1 MPNFD
6 LKTII
11 FMSMLLTFML
21 SMLLA
26 ITRNHHKEVHGPG
39 YWAVGNLVV
48 GLGMVLV
55 LIQLDTPKLLFLPSL
70 ALIGAGLG
78 LYLNG
83 IQAFNGKVPDHRIPI
98 VLFILLVVIDVFF
111 VVLQPNLRIAVLLGA
126 LVFAVIYFASARLTF
141 SRDEGIIGNLFWIAS
156 SLFLLMGLFMLGRAY
171 ATVKADAAV
180 FVHFAIWPVN
190 AYTFMLGAVSQ
201 FFISSLFVL
210 MLSYRLNQ
218 NLESIATID
227 GLTGILNRRGLED
240 SALKMQGIC
249 KRINLSMG
257 VLIIDMDHFKKVNDK
272 YGHLFGDDVLRQLTK
287 IIAGILR
294 SGDVLGRYG
303 GEEFCVFL
311 PNTTE
316 KDATG
321 LAERIRIGVE
331 KSLYSINNQTIKG
344 TVSIGVADSVRA
356 GYDFTGLI
364 AAADSALYTAKNSG
378 RNRVVS
384 FTSMTRDGF
393 SRESFVKENFS
404 ENSTENNT
412 VKNNIAPDTA
422 MWTINECTDIE
433 WYILRGIFHF
443 KLTRLNT

>member
-1 MPNFD
+1 MLMPKFD

-26 ITRNHHKEVHGPG
+26 ITRVHHKEVRGPG

-55 LIQLDTPKLLFLPSL
+55 LIQLDTPKLLFLPGV
-70 ALIGAGLG
+70 ALIGAGLS

-83 IQAFNGKVPDHRIPI
+83 IQAFNGKTPNHQIPI
-98 VLFILLVVIDVFF
+98 LLFALLALVDICFMVLGYDLRTA
-111 VVLQPNLRIAVLLGA
+111 VVLGA
-126 LVFAVIYFASARLTF
+126 IVFSGLYFVCARLTF

-156 SLFLLMGLFMLGRAY
+156 SLYLLMAVFMLGRAY
-171 ATVKADAAV
+171 AAYQADITVFDS
-180 FVHFAIWPVN
+180 FANWSVN

-249 KRINLSMG
+249 KRINLSMA
-257 VLIIDMDHFKKVNDK
+257 VLLIDMDYFKKINDK
-272 YGHLFGDDVLRQLTK
+272 HGHLFGDDVLRKLVK
-287 IIAGILR
+287 VIADILR

-311 PNTTE
+311 PNTNE
-316 KDATG
+316 KDATA
-321 LAERIRIGVE
+321 LAERVRLGIEAALYKLNE
-331 KSLYSINNQTIKG
+331 KTIKA
-344 TVSIGVADSVRA
+344 TVSVGVADSVRA
-356 GYDFTGLI
+356 GYDFKGLI
-364 AAADSALYTAKNSG
+364 AAADSALYAAKNSG

-384 FTSMTRDGF
+384 YTNITRD
-393 SRESFVKENFS
+393 SHLDS
-404 ENSTENNT
+404 
-412 VKNNIAPDTA
+412 
-422 MWTINECTDIE
+422 
-433 WYILRGIFHF
+433 
-443 KLTRLNT
+443 

>member
-26 ITRNHHKEVHGPG
+26 ITRSHHKEVRGPG

-55 LIQLDTPKLLFLPSL
+55 LIQLDTPKLFFLPGV
-70 ALIGAGLG
+70 ALIGTGLS

-83 IQAFNGKVPDHRIPI
+83 IQAFNGSAPNHRIPI
-98 VLFILLVVIDVFF
+98 IIFVLLAAIDGYFVLVNNDLRTA
-111 VVLQPNLRIAVLLGA
+111 VVLSA
-126 LVFAVIYFASARLTF
+126 LVFAAIYFVCARLTF
-141 SRDEGIIGNLFWIAS
+141 SRDDGIVGNLFWIAS
-156 SLFLLMGLFMLGRAY
+156 SLFLIMALLMLIRAFTASRVDISVFETY
-171 ATVKADAAV
+171 AT
-180 FVHFAIWPVN
+180 WPVN

-201 FFISSLFVL
+201 FFISSIFVL

-227 GLTGILNRRGLED
+227 GLTGVLNRRGLED
-240 SALKMQGIC
+240 AAMKMQGIC
-249 KRINLSMG
+249 KRINLSMA
-257 VLIIDMDHFKKVNDK
+257 VLVIDVDHFKKVNDK
-272 YGHLFGDDVLRQLTK
+272 HGHLFGDDVLRYLTK
-287 IIAGILR
+287 VIAEILR

-303 GEEFCVFL
+303 GEEFVVFL
-311 PNTTE
+311 PNTVE

-321 LAERIRIGVE
+321 LAERIRLGVE
-331 KSLYSINNQTIKG
+331 KSLHDINEKTIKA

-356 GYDFTGLI
+356 GYDFKGLV
-364 AAADSALYTAKNSG
+364 AAADSALYVAKNKG

-384 FTSMTRDGF
+384 HTDITRD
-393 SRESFVKENFS
+393 
-404 ENSTENNT
+404 STLED
-412 VKNNIAPDTA
+412 K
-422 MWTINECTDIE
+422 
-433 WYILRGIFHF
+433 
-443 KLTRLNT
+443 

>member
-26 ITRNHHKEVHGPG
+26 ITRNHHKEVRGPG

-55 LIQLDTPKLLFLPSL
+55 LIQIETPKLLFLPGL
-70 ALIGAGLG
+70 ALIGVGLS

-83 IQAFNGKVPDHRIPI
+83 IQAFVGKIPDHRIPI
-98 VLFILLVVIDVFF
+98 ALFILLVTIDVFF
-111 VVLQPNLRIAVLLGA
+111 VVLQQDLRISVALGS
-126 LVFAVIYFASARLTF
+126 LVFAGIYFASARLTF

-156 SLFLLMGLFMLGRAY
+156 SLFLLMALFMLGRSY
-171 ATVKADAAV
+171 AVIKADAAV
-180 FVHFAIWPVN
+180 FDQFATWPVN

-240 SALKMQGIC
+240 SAFKMQGIC
-249 KRINLSMG
+249 KRINLTMS
-257 VLIIDMDHFKKVNDK
+257 VLLIDMDHFKKVNDK
-272 YGHLFGDDVLRQLTK
+272 HGHLFGDDVLRHLTK
-287 IIAGILR
+287 VVAEILR

-311 PNTTE
+311 PNTSE
-316 KDATG
+316 NDAAG
-321 LAERIRIGVE
+321 LAERIRIGIE
-331 KSLYSINNQTIKG
+331 ESLHTINQKNIKG
-344 TVSIGVADSVRA
+344 TVSIGVADSIRA
-356 GYDFTGLI
+356 GYDFKGI
-364 AAADSALYTAKNSG
+364 VAAADSALYAAKNGG
-378 RNRVVS
+378 RNRVVCYTDITRNS
-384 FTSMTRDGF
+384 TTRD
-393 SRESFVKENFS
+393 
-404 ENSTENNT
+404 
-412 VKNNIAPDTA
+412 
-422 MWTINECTDIE
+422 NE
-433 WYILRGIFHF
+433 
-443 KLTRLNT
+443 